1 MCLFS
6 IFKNSEWGIEFLENS
21 VDEINN
27 LLLNEKDISTKRNA
41 FILLYHIDQAKA
53 LNYLWSLFNN
63 TEDPVADLGDVF

>member
-6 IFKNSEWGIEFLENS
+6 IFQNSEWGPEFLENS

-41 FILLYHIDQAKA
+41 FILLYHID
-53 LNYLWSLFNN
+53 
-63 TEDPVADLGDVF
+63 